1 MAICHDP
8 ITWSVQC
15 KGGVHKTQQTHSGI
29 CSLGISILRMKDVT
43 EDKSGKD
50 FILSGL
56 LRVCEFIFSRIV
68 ENSDNKGN

>member
-8 ITWSVQC
+8 IAWSVQC
-15 KGGVHKTQQTHSGI
+15 NGGIHKTQQTHSGI

-50 FILSGL
+50 FLFYQD
-56 LRVCEFIFSRIV
+56 C
-68 ENSDNKGN
+68 